1 VSVGGFLV
9 VLFVFV
15 LFAAFCVYAPHDLA
29 KLARERE
36 RDEVLDEL
44 WADGPAEVDGGRVS
58 DRVCMA
64 VDTRLVAS
72 ATVDDP
78 IGGAA

>member
-1 VSVGGFLV
+1 MSVGGFLV

-36 RDEVLDEL
+36 RDEVLD
-44 WADGPAEVDGGRVS
+44 
-58 DRVCMA
+58 
-64 VDTRLVAS
+64 
-72 ATVDDP
+72 
-78 IGGAA
+78 